1 MPQIQLNFMLA
12 GALAILIYYLGM
24 WIKQRSR
31 LLRDF
36 FIPEAVVGGLVF
48 AIVKFALFELG
59 ICEIDFDNTLQQFF
73 MTMFFTSV
81 GFAAKASFVRKG
93 GKTLICLGVLCAVLI
108 VSQDIVGI
116 AIAKAMGKNPLLGLC
131 AGSMPL
137 VGGHGSAGVFG
148 PMLEEI
154 GVRGALASAMA
165 MATFGLIMGGLLGG
179 PVASRLIHKHNLA
192 GIPLAET
199 VDFKQRGCENVLA
212 EENELDVH
220 STSAGFMRGFAILLF
235 CMGVGSVVTDI
246 GKHYHLFLPPYLG
259 SIIIAA
265 ALRNMESDDSR
276 SVFYIPGQEIA
287 LFSELAL
294 NIFLSMALMS
304 LNMWELIGLA
314 GPLVAIAVAQ
324 MVLMSLYTYFVVF
337 RCLGSNYEA
346 AVMVA
351 AICGFGLGAVP
362 TAMANMQ
369 AITNRFGVAPLA
381 FLLVPIIGSMVDGIN
396 ATVIVLFINLLK

>member
-24 WIKQRSR
+24 WLKQRLR

-48 AIVKFALFELG
+48 AVIKFALFETGL
-59 ICEIDFDNTLQQFF
+59 CEIEFDNTLQQFF

-81 GFAAKASFVRKG
+81 GFSAKASFVRSG
-93 GKTLICLGVLCAVLI
+93 GRTLVCLGVLCAVLV

-116 AIAKAMGKNPLLGLC
+116 VIAKAMGKNPLLGLC

-154 GVRGALASAMA
+154 GVHGALASAMA

-179 PVASRLIHKHNLA
+179 PVASRLIAKYNLA

-212 EENELDVH
+212 DENELDVH

-265 ALRNMESDDSR
+265 VLRNVESEDSK
-276 SVFYIPGQEIA
+276 SIFYIPSQEIA

-314 GPLVAIAVAQ
+314 GPLAAIALAQ
-324 MVLMSLYTYFVVF
+324 MILMSLYTYFVVF

-381 FLLVPIIGSMVDGIN
+381 FLIVPIIGSMVDGIN